1 MKTSS
6 KSIVSC
12 IALLACTAASSSA
25 AVLFT
30 DNFDAT
36 SNQTPNDQIG
46 NPGRQGGSLATLG
59 YLQANNV
66 QIGNLTT
73 LPPSPGSDL
82 GDEFLAAFGG
92 TAYVNHDF
100 SNETAPLEI
109 TFRGL
114 TSSISNTGINNWLA
128 FVVGSAT
135 GVPFVNGA
143 SVSSILFRANGDTE
157 VWNHGSNAAGGS
169 GFAPGF
175 DVWTDYKVIL
185 SDTAGTGSAFGSGGS
200 RADYY
205 INGAFLGTLTINQLG
220 AGEGYI
226 GFSADRIVGYDNI
239 SISTVPEP
247 SAAILGMSGVAG
259 LALLRRRKS

>member
-1 MKTSS
+1 MTTSIKPVVCS
-6 KSIVSC
+6 L
-12 IALLACTAASSSA
+12 ALLGCTVISSNA

-36 SNQTPNDQIG
+36 GPGSPNDQIT

-92 TAYVNHDF
+92 TAYINHDF

-109 TFRGL
+109 TFRALISSTLSTGL
-114 TSSISNTGINNWLA
+114 DNWISLS
-128 FVVGSAT
+128 VGNGT
-135 GVPFVNGA
+135 TIPFVNGA
-143 SVSSILFRANGDTE
+143 SVSSVLFRANGATE
-157 VWNHGSNAAGGS
+157 VWNHGSSVAGGS
-169 GFAPGF
+169 SAAPGF
-175 DVWTDYKVIL
+175 DVWSDYKVVL

-205 INGAFLGTLTINQLG
+205 INGSLLGTLNITQLT

-226 GFSADRIVGYDNI
+226 GFAADRIVGYDNVRI
-239 SISTVPEP
+239 ATVPEP
-247 SAAILGMSGVAG
+247 SSAIIGISGIAG
-259 LALLRRRKS
+259 LVLLRRRK